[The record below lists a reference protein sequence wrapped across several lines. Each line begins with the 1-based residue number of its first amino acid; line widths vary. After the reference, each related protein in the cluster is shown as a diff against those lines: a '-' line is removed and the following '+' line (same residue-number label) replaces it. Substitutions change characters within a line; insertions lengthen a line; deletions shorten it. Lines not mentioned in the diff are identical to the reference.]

1 MLATSSP
8 VPKVWPWLLTGLLAL
23 TLSAIALLN
32 LKVVADGYLSHAVS
46 VQLKIARYKWQS
58 GNLRGATVV
67 LWRTVPKA
75 VEAGWRWQVARSYFL
90 LARSH
95 AQLDNPL
102 RAKELCQAGLATL
115 GYGRY
120 DHTRNGT
127 STAMRK
133 CDQLEASP

>member
-8 VPKVWPWLLTGLLAL
+8 APKVWPWLLTGLLAL
-23 TLSAIALLN
+23 ALSAIALLN
-32 LKVVADGYLSHAVS
+32 IKVVADGYLSHAVN

-58 GNLRGATVV
+58 GNVNAATQV
-67 LWRTVPKA
+67 LWRTLPNA
-75 VEAGWRWQVARSYFL
+75 VEAGWRWQVARGYFL

-95 AQLDNPL
+95 AQLANPL
-102 RAKELCQAGLATL
+102 RATELCQAGLATL

-127 STAMRK
+127 STAARQ
-133 CDQLEASP
+133 CDDFK